1 MHPHHLREAIANTP
15 RVAVYGTLK
24 QGFNNA
30 HWLNGATLLGSDVTK
45 ALTLYDIGPYPGAKW
60 QRSKGVTI
68 EIYQISIDHLA
79 QLDWLEDYRIDA
91 PSEGEYDRQQ
101 ITTCFGLAWVY
112 LYNPSVTGKTAIYE
126 SGWRMPNISNV
137 QQRR

>member
-1 MHPHHLREAIANTP
+1 MHPRYLSEAITDTP

-30 HWLNGATLLGSDVTK
+30 QWLNGATPLGSDVAS

-60 QRSKGVTI
+60 QPSKGVTLEVYRI
-68 EIYQISIDHLA
+68 NIDHLA
-79 QLDWLEDYRIDA
+79 QLDRLEDYRVDA
-91 PSEGEYDRQQ
+91 PAQGEYDRQQ

-112 LYNPSVTGKTAIYE
+112 LYNPSVVGKPAIVE
-126 SGWRMPNISNV
+126 GGWHMPNINNV

>member
-1 MHPHHLREAIANTP
+1 MRLRYLRAAIADTP

-30 HWLNGATLLGSDVTK
+30 HWLNGATLLGSDITP

-60 QRSKGVTI
+60 QPSKGVTI
-68 EIYQISIDHLA
+68 EVYRINVDHLA
-79 QLDWLEDYRIDA
+79 QLDRLEDYRIDA
-91 PSEGEYDRQQ
+91 PTEGEYVRER
-101 ITTCFGLAWVY
+101 ITTCFGRAWVY
-112 LYNPSVTGKTAIYE
+112 LYNPSVVGKPAIYE
-126 SGWRMPNISNV
+126 GGWRMPNSSNV

>member
-1 MHPHHLREAIANTP
+1 MQHPHYLCQAIADTP

-30 HWLNGATLLGSDVTK
+30 HWLNGATLLGSDLTS

-60 QRSKGVTI
+60 QPSQGVLI
-68 EIYQISIDHLA
+68 EIYEISIDQLA
-79 QLDWLEDYRIDA
+79 QLDRLEDYRADA
-91 PSEGEYDRQQ
+91 PTAGEYDRQQ

-112 LYNPSVTGKTAIYE
+112 LYNPGVAGKTAIYE
-126 SGWRMPNISNV
+126 GGWRMPSINHV
-137 QQRR
+137 QQ